1 MKNFITIQRLFALV
15 LAAALIL
22 SIGVCAFAEETEN
35 PEPTPSPTPT
45 ATASP
50 TPTEAPIEPTTTP
63 APTETPIEPST
74 TPTPEITEPPVE
86 PTPTPAPT
94 DAPTEPT
101 PEPTEEVEPI
111 DDAPEIPAPAYTL
124 NIPADQTVPYKAES
138 HRLDCPTV
146 SGTSGFAAGKNIRLT
161 VSWTAFTSEAASTAI
176 PFSMMLYS
184 TSGTGC
190 DFSSGTAYFIG
201 NEDGTATEYPVA
213 ISGST
218 GEHMPAAYFTLN
230 FNAADWEAAMPGEY
244 KASITFS
251 TEIVE
256 Q

>member
-1 MKNFITIQRLFALV
+1 MKNFITIQRFFAFV
-15 LAAALIL
+15 LAAVLIL

-50 TPTEAPIEPTTTP
+50 TPTENPAEPTTTP
-63 APTETPIEPST
+63 APTETPIEPSP

-94 DAPTEPT
+94 EPT

-111 DDAPEIPAPAYTL
+111 DDALEIPTPTYTL
-124 NIPADQTVPYKAES
+124 NIPADQTVAYKAES
-138 HRLDCPTV
+138 HQLGCPTV
-146 SGTSGFAAGKNIRLT
+146 SGTSGFTAGKNIKLT
-161 VSWTAFTSEAASTAI
+161 VSWTEFTSESVSTTI
-176 PFSMMLYS
+176 PFTMKLISTSDKSYNF
-184 TSGTGC
+184 TSGTV
-190 DFSSGTAYFIG
+190 YFIG
-201 NEDGTATEYPVA
+201 NEDGTAAEYPVG
-213 ISGST
+213 ISSST
-218 GEHMPAAYFTLN
+218 GNQIPAAYFTLN
-230 FNAADWEAAMPGEY
+230 FMAADWNKAMTGEY

>member
-1 MKNFITIQRLFALV
+1 MKNFITIQRLLALV
-15 LAAALIL
+15 LVALLIL

-50 TPTEAPIEPTTTP
+50 TPTETPVDPAPTPTATVPPTEDPILPTPTPSPTVTPSNEPAEEDETSPTP
-63 APTETPIEPST
+63 APTEEPAAPILDE
-74 TPTPEITEPPVE
+74 
-86 PTPTPAPT
+86 
-94 DAPTEPT
+94 
-101 PEPTEEVEPI
+101 
-111 DDAPEIPAPAYTL
+111 PEIPAPAYTL

-161 VSWTAFTSEAASTAI
+161 VSWTAFTCEAASTAI

-190 DFSSGTAYFIG
+190 DFASGTAYFIG
-201 NEDGTATEYPVA
+201 NEDGTATEYPVG
-213 ISGST
+213 ISDST

>member
-1 MKNFITIQRLFALV
+1 MKNFITIQRLIALV
-15 LAAALIL
+15 LAAVLIL

-50 TPTEAPIEPTTTP
+50 TPTETPVDPTPTPTATVPPTEEPVLPTPTPSPTASPSNEPVKEDETSPTP
-63 APTETPIEPST
+63 APTEETVAPILDE
-74 TPTPEITEPPVE
+74 
-86 PTPTPAPT
+86 
-94 DAPTEPT
+94 
-101 PEPTEEVEPI
+101 
-111 DDAPEIPAPAYTL
+111 PEIPAPAYTL

-251 TEIVE
+251 TEMVE

>member
-1 MKNFITIQRLFALV
+1 MKNFITIQRLIALV
-15 LAAALIL
+15 LVALLIL
-22 SIGVCAFAEETEN
+22 STGVCAFAEETEN
-35 PEPTPSPTPT
+35 PEPTPTPSPTV
-45 ATASP
+45 
-50 TPTEAPIEPTTTP
+50 TPSNE
-63 APTETPIEPST
+63 
-74 TPTPEITEPPVE
+74 PVE
-86 PTPTPAPT
+86 EDETSPTPAPT

-190 DFSSGTAYFIG
+190 DFASGTAYFIG

-230 FNAADWEAAMPGEY
+230 FNAADWEAAMHGEY

-256 Q
+256 

>member
-1 MKNFITIQRLFALV
+1 MKNFITIQRLIALV
-15 LAAALIL
+15 LVALLIL
-22 SIGVCAFAEETEN
+22 STGVCAFAEETEN
-35 PEPTPSPTPT
+35 PEPTPTPSPTV
-45 ATASP
+45 
-50 TPTEAPIEPTTTP
+50 TPSNE
-63 APTETPIEPST
+63 
-74 TPTPEITEPPVE
+74 PVE
-86 PTPTPAPT
+86 EDETSPTPAPT

-190 DFSSGTAYFIG
+190 DFASGTAYFIG

-256 Q
+256 